1 MPRRRRHPILLSFG
15 LRVRLLRNQ
24 AGLTQEK
31 LSFRADLE
39 RSYIGQVERGE
50 RNVTIL
56 NVCKLAKA
64 LRVRPAELFDFADVP

>member
-1 MPRRRRHPILLSFG
+1 MPRRRRHPLLLSFG
-15 LRVRLLRNQ
+15 LRLRSLRNQ

-39 RSYIGQVERGE
+39 RSYVGQVERGE
-50 RNVTIL
+50 RNLTLL

-64 LRVRPAELFDFADVP
+64 LKVRPMSLLDFDEEA

>member
-1 MPRRRRHPILLSFG
+1 MPRRRRHPLLLSFG
-15 LRVRLLRNQ
+15 LRLRSLRNQ

-39 RSYIGQVERGE
+39 RSYVGQVERGE
-50 RNVTIL
+50 RNLTLL

-64 LRVRPAELFDFADVP
+64 LKVRPMNLLDFDEDA

>member
-1 MPRRRRHPILLSFG
+1 MPRRRRHPLLVAFG
-15 LRVRLLRNQ
+15 LRLRLLRNQ

-50 RNVTIL
+50 RNMTIL

>member
-1 MPRRRRHPILLSFG
+1 MPRRRKHPLLLSFG
-15 LRVRLLRNQ
+15 LRLRLLRNQ

-39 RSYIGQVERGE
+39 RSYVGQVERGE
-50 RNVTIL
+50 RNVTLL

-64 LRVRPAELFDFADVP
+64 LRVRPAELLEFSDVE